1 MTGQECDVN
10 EVNEERGTSNSPYP
24 RVVPELA
31 MFPLGN
37 VLFPSVLLPLH
48 VFEPRYRALV
58 QDCLAGDSEFGV
70 ALIERGSE
78 VGGGDV
84 RSDVGCVAR
93 IVEAV
98 ELDDGRWA
106 LGALGTRRVRV
117 QRWLPD
123 DPYPKA
129 EVEDW
134 EDEGPGGDELA
145 DRYDASVASLRKVL
159 AMTAEVGEG
168 GAPATTE
175 VSDDPVLGS
184 YQVAALAPMGPMD
197 QQRALAAPGPLA
209 RLDLVASWL
218 DEEATVLS
226 RRLEME

>member
-1 MTGQECDVN
+1 VA
-10 EVNEERGTSNSPYP
+10 
-24 RVVPELA
+24 ELA
-31 MFPLGN
+31 MFPLGS

-58 QDCLAGDSEFGV
+58 RHCLDGDREFGV
-70 ALIERGSE
+70 VLIERGSE
-78 VGGGDV
+78 VGGGEV
-84 RSDVGCVAR
+84 RTDVGCVAR

-98 ELDDGRWA
+98 EVDDGRWA
-106 LGALGTRRVRV
+106 LGTVGTTRVRV

-123 DPYPKA
+123 DPFPMA
-129 EVEDW
+129 EVEPWD
-134 EDEGPGGDELA
+134 DEGPGGDALEGRYVEAVGALRRVLGLRAELG
-145 DRYDASVASLRKVL
+145 DDA
-159 AMTAEVGEG
+159 
-168 GAPATTE
+168 APATTE

-209 RLDLVASWL
+209 RLDLVVDWL
-218 DEEATVLS
+218 DEEASVLS